1 MKKFKIDYSK
11 TSLIFLRK
19 ILRKIGLT
27 PILARYLYGTSYEEK
42 VNKAIKNTVML
53 GDTIWDI
60 GANIGVYT
68 LIFSELTGKKGK
80 VYSFEPHPK
89 TFDKL
94 KTLSTK
100 NNIQILNLGLSNEKK
115 QMLFTN
121 KTKNELNSIVD
132 ESYIGETITTNIET
146 ADNIIKTK
154 FASIPNYIKIDVEGY
169 ELFVLRGM
177 NLLLKNS
184 ILRNLMIE
192 VHHSIM
198 DDLNLPDG
206 PKQIIKIL
214 KDNNFK
220 VEWIDPSHILAT
232 RL

>member
-1 MKKFKIDYSK
+1 MKKFKIDYSG

-19 ILRKIGLT
+19 ILRKIGLSK
-27 PILARYLYGTSYEEK
+27 ILAKFVYGTSYEEK
-42 VNKAIKNTVML
+42 VNKTIKNTVMQ
-53 GDTIWDI
+53 GDIIWDI

-80 VYSFEPHPK
+80 VYSFEPHPD
-89 TFDKL
+89 TFVKL

-100 NNIQILNLGLSNEKK
+100 DNIEFLNLGLSNEKK
-115 QMLFTN
+115 QMLFSN
-121 KTKNELNSIVD
+121 KANNELNSIVD
-132 ESYIGETITTNIET
+132 ESYNGEKISTNIET
-146 ADNIIKTK
+146 ADNIIKMK
-154 FASIPNYIKIDVEGY
+154 FANIPNYIKIDVEGY
-169 ELFVLRGM
+169 ELFVLQGM

-192 VHHSIM
+192 VHHSVM
-198 DDLNLPDG
+198 DELNITDG
-206 PKQIIKIL
+206 PKQISTIL

-220 VEWIDPSHILAT
+220 VQWIDPSHILAT

>member
-1 MKKFKIDYSK
+1 MKKFKIDYSG

-19 ILRKIGLT
+19 ILRKIGLSK
-27 PILARYLYGTSYEEK
+27 ILAKFVYGTSYEEK
-42 VNKAIKNTVML
+42 VNKTIKNTVMQ
-53 GDTIWDI
+53 GDIIWDI

-80 VYSFEPHPK
+80 VYSFEPHPD
-89 TFDKL
+89 TFAKL

-100 NNIQILNLGLSNEKK
+100 DNIEFLNLGLSNEKK
-115 QMLFTN
+115 QMLFSN
-121 KTKNELNSIVD
+121 KANNELNSIVD
-132 ESYIGETITTNIET
+132 ESYNGEKISTNIET
-146 ADNIIKTK
+146 ADNIIKMK
-154 FASIPNYIKIDVEGY
+154 FANIPNYIKIDVEGY
-169 ELFVLRGM
+169 ELFVLQGM

-192 VHHSIM
+192 VHHSVM
-198 DDLNLPDG
+198 DELNITDG
-206 PKQIIKIL
+206 PKQISTIL

-220 VEWIDPSHILAT
+220 VQWIDPSHILAT